1 MISIIN
7 DKWWHKLWNEI
18 IISNHPAH
26 VLHINSAI
34 VITVIASSSLP
45 VGRWSLS
52 NDCTFSV
59 HYSDVITSTVASQIT
74 GVSIV
79 CSIVCSDADQT
90 SKLRVTGPLC
100 GESTGDRIPLT
111 KASNAENVSIW
122 WRHHVVFRQRCL
134 LCSCPVCAF
143 YRRIMSCW
151 LVSLR

>member
-1 MISIIN
+1 MVSIIN

-18 IISNHPAH
+18 IISNHPEH

-52 NDCTFSV
+52 NACTFSV

-79 CSIVCSDADQT
+79 CSTVQTQIKPQSSESLALCVGNPPAIGFPSQRPATRKMFPFDDAIMWY
-90 SKLRVTGPLC
+90 VG
-100 GESTGDRIPLT
+100 
-111 KASNAENVSIW
+111 NN
-122 WRHHVVFRQRCL
+122 
-134 LCSCPVCAF
+134 AF
-143 YRRIMSCW
+143 YVLVPFVLFTEGSC
-151 LVSLR
+151 LVD